1 MRLIIPIMTH
11 VHQMSRCPN
20 NGRIPRLPDVYG
32 GVIYIIIKMAT
43 LGIRSQFNKLLSPIQ
58 ESGSNY
64 HEEPIFPIQRAFNK
78 CREAYRQVYHSKK
91 VTPDKSEYLFRG
103 FHIELINSHYFSS
116 KLHHQN
122 NTVFIKNVIINIK
135 KLKIVGLLLKESFL
149 HLFNNLKE
157 QRL

>member
-1 MRLIIPIMTH
+1 MRLIISIVITFKKVSCCSGYRRVPWVSNMEWLKLVIDRMMP
-11 VHQMSRCPN
+11 V
-20 NGRIPRLPDVYG
+20 RIRGHL
-32 GVIYIIIKMAT
+32 
-43 LGIRSQFNKLLSPIQ
+43 NKLLSPIQ

-149 HLFNNLKE
+149 HLFHNLKE